1 MHRFSDN
8 SIQLIIFEKV
18 LVAYILSSAMLQ
30 HNSST
35 YLYNPYLKPYVA
47 FLDKSSQPNSVDGD
61 EKTVSYKNLDV
72 ITDVHIEGQLNE
84 PISTLTILIS
94 FSLFLIPSVIFIQ
107 MRTLTMLKSENT
119 INSRMMATQAKL
131 HMVFWPSCI
140 ILFALTD
147 IIYPLSAFLSPHF
160 CTLINMYMCFGVI
173 SIILYSLYAA
183 LLRYM
188 YLVQDEMVKEFG
200 KTQTI
205 RLMYWMFYIHT
216 FFWSLYCVL
225 ATASGGGFHW
235 VSSCYGWKDQIF
247 LHEET
252 KMDVVLSRIRVLDSK
267 NGKLSLD
274 NIQCVLLYYFF

>member
-1 MHRFSDN
+1 MF
-8 SIQLIIFEKV
+8 
-18 LVAYILSSAMLQ
+18 Q
-30 HNSST
+30 HSQST
-35 YLYNPYLKPYVA
+35 YLYNPYLLPYVA
-47 FLDKSSQPNSVDGD
+47 FLDKSKQPNGILND
-61 EKTVSYKNLDV
+61 EDKKSILYEDLDL
-72 ITDVHIEGQLNE
+72 ITNVHIEGQLNE

-119 INSRMMATQAKL
+119 INSRMMVTQAKL
-131 HMVFWPSCI
+131 HMIFWPSCI

-147 IIYPLSAFLSPHF
+147 IIYPLSALLSPHF
-160 CTLINMYMCFGVI
+160 CTLINMYICFGVI

-225 ATASGGGFHW
+225 ATASGGGYHW

-274 NIQCVLLYYFF
+274 NIQCVLSSY

>member
-1 MHRFSDN
+1 
-8 SIQLIIFEKV
+8 
-18 LVAYILSSAMLQ
+18 MLQ
-30 HNSST
+30 HTSST
-35 YLYNPYLKPYVA
+35 HLYNPYLKPYVA
-47 FLDKSSQPNSVDGD
+47 FLDKLSQPNSISVDGN
-61 EKTVSYKNLDV
+61 EKTISYKNLDV
-72 ITDVHIEGQLNE
+72 ITDLHIEGQLNE
-84 PISTLTILIS
+84 PMSTLTILIS

-107 MRTLTMLKSENT
+107 MKTLTMLKSEDT
-119 INSRMMATQAKL
+119 INSRMMVTQAKL

-216 FFWSLYCVL
+216 FIWSLYCVL
-225 ATASGGGFHW
+225 ATAWGGSYHW

-252 KMDVVLSRIRVLDSK
+252 KMDVVLRRIQVLDSR

-274 NIQCVLLYYFF
+274 DIQCVLLYYFYIVILSSYS